1 MRRISPTEIQTPLVY
16 KDVIVDYE
24 YGYDN
29 GADVMV
35 IGEEIFDGF
44 VSLEGR
50 SRIKDD
56 VTGKV
61 HTAIIRIP
69 KLKITSDFNLTLGKN
84 AQPVV
89 PKFTGTALSE
99 GPRKESKAIEIY
111 FLEDDID
118 LDSEWR

>member
-1 MRRISPTEIQTPLVY
+1 MRRIGPTEIQTPLVY

-35 IGEEIFDGF
+35 VGEEIFEGYM
-44 VSLEGR
+44 SLEGR

-56 VTGKV
+56 ITGKV

-69 KLKITSDFNLTLGKN
+69 KLKITSDFNLTLGTN
-84 AQPVV
+84 AQPMVG
-89 PKFTGTALSE
+89 KFSGTAMSVGE
-99 GPRKESKAIEIY
+99 RKNSRALEIY
-111 FLEDDID
+111 YLEDDID
-118 LDSEWR
+118 KESEWR